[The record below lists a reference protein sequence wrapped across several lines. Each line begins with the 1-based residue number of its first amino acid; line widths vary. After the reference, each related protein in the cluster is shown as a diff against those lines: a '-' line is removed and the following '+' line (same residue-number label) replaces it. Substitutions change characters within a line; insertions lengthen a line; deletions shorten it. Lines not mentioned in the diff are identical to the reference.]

1 MSTSPAHAA
10 GNSTALLLM
19 MAQVLERDCSAHFEQ
34 LVSQES
40 ELCKLL
46 QNKTTVAIDV
56 IQSLGS
62 AVTASKTGNT
72 GSHGF
77 PPQPFPS
84 KIQATK
90 GHARAEQRQRSGD
103 RPADRLSKQRSRIGF
118 QKLREPPMMLKE
130 TKHHSCIMLHMFL
143 PQTNAV
149 TVQSQQQTCVNRC

>member
-1 MSTSPAHAA
+1 MKAERFSEMSTSPAHAT

-40 ELCKLL
+40 EPCKLF

-62 AVTASKTGNT
+62 AVTASKTGNA

-77 PPQPFPS
+77 P
-84 KIQATK
+84 I
-90 GHARAEQRQRSGD
+90 ARSLSLPRSGQPKATHALNKGSEAAIGL
-103 RPADRLSKQRSRIGF
+103 RIVFPNSVPKLVSKNCGSP
-118 QKLREPPMMLKE
+118 L
-130 TKHHSCIMLHMFL
+130 
-143 PQTNAV
+143 
-149 TVQSQQQTCVNRC
+149 